1 MGAISKIN
9 FSDNCIVEIRQN
21 ASSFSSFNKT
31 RIETTGF
38 HLNQVLFWF
47 PTSYETCV
55 GRNV

>member
-21 ASSFSSFNKT
+21 ATSFSSFNKT

-38 HLNQVLFWF
+38 DLNQVLFLV
-47 PTSYETCV
+47 SHKL
-55 GRNV
+55 